1 MKKLAIST
9 INATSIPNFSSLQ
22 EADWIP
28 SAGIALN
35 AVVPRQQH
43 NTCLDI

>member
-1 MKKLAIST
+1 MITNPVQNPESNST
-9 INATSIPNFSSLQ
+9 WKDSGTGKAQL
-22 EADWIP
+22 
-28 SAGIALN
+28 IALN